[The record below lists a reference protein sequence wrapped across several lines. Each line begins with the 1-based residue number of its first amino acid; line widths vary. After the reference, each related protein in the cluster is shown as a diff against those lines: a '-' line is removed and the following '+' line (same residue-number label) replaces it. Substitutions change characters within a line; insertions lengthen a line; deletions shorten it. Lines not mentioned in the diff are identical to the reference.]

1 MAVSIVPRCSRRVLL
16 APRFGPL
23 LLLLV
28 WLCWCTVSVQSQSY
42 IPQPAPFS
50 SCPGGQ
56 TLLTLGNMDS
66 TRLLGASNAPHSS
79 GGDTQYFSLTPFTLR
94 GQSAFGVQIYQMA
107 ISLGDNSYGYGLFHP
122 VHMRLAIYLY
132 QEAENNTESFDL
144 ATLVAQTDEI
154 TLYPSGG
161 QILYANLLQPV
172 ILDSEGD
179 YGMAV
184 YADDVF
190 QAALGEPGTGMYGLG
205 QFNDLSYGY
214 NDYTAPEGVLLY
226 PGDQAHSISAT
237 GCLDSSQFRQPNHT
251 YYAFCAL
258 VESYQREPAN
268 NSNPLVTS
276 LTNVTRYSG
285 VIAVQSNVSVQTS
298 YGTGYPITYME
309 GEVQVS
315 SNAGAFVYP
324 PLGLRATPFFYRSSA
339 SSSSSSSGLFSNA
352 SDLLY
357 PNMSIPVDRS
367 GILFTTTRNQSVLYC
382 TNVSVDSTI
391 GQRGEAGTTNTYFS
405 SFDIFPA
412 DQLEQVITACNVPI
426 GFQYYADNFQCAP
439 DAAPVSF
446 GDINL
451 DDVDPVEQD
460 TIMDRLP
467 PNLISFR
474 FFTAWT
480 PNTTIYQLSYYTYTN
495 LVAIIHLRMGLFAT
509 NTTYVNSFSATPQY
523 QLLQQT
529 DEIELVNVDDTLITA
544 NLMTPVVLT
553 QNHRYAIGV
562 WSDSLLYGP
571 QASWGVNAAGAP
583 LPYSAVDID
592 GSFPKQVLAL
602 GGQTG
607 TQPMSAIGCVAKE
620 RLIAF
625 QWCATFGSYMEV
637 AGHRWLLSRRNYA
650 GTFWALA
657 TPYTNEWGTY
667 HILVAGNGT
676 MWGSF
681 EDVPSPP
688 SRNRSRGWV
697 QQEWKEA
704 AAAHTSSEWWARTLP
719 SEGELRR
726 DPPSI
731 W

>member
-50 SCPGGQ
+50 SCASGQ
-56 TLLTLGNMDS
+56 SLLTVGSTDVSDS
-66 TRLLGASNAPHSS
+66 SLFVTDSGIESS
-79 GGDTQYFSLTPFTLR
+79 SSHQAVYMTPFTLR
-94 GQSAFGVQIYQMA
+94 GQNAFGVVLSQMA
-107 ISLGDNSYGYGLFHP
+107 VHVYDSNSLQVPAHL
-122 VHMRLAIYLY
+122 RLAIYLY
-132 QEAENNTESFDL
+132 QEAQNSSQAFDL
-144 ATLVAQTDEI
+144 AALVAQTDEI
-154 TLYPSGG
+154 TLYPSGE
-161 QILYANLLQPV
+161 QTLYANLLQPV
-172 ILDSEGD
+172 VLDSEGD
-179 YGMAV
+179 YGLAI
-184 YADDVF
+184 YSDSPLDLAGGPAD
-190 QAALGEPGTGMYGLG
+190 TGVYGLG
-205 QFNDLSYGY
+205 QFADMSYGFNNY
-214 NDYTAPEGVLLY
+214 GVPQGVMIY
-226 PGDQAHSISAT
+226 GYGVRHPISAT

-439 DAAPVSF
+439 DAAPVSW
-446 GDINL
+446 GDTDLVYNMNSQ
-451 DDVDPVEQD
+451 DVTRDG
-460 TIMDRLP
+460 LP
-467 PNLISFR
+467 PNLIAFR

-480 PNTTIYQLSYYTYTN
+480 PNTTIYTLSYYTYAN
-495 LVAIIHLRMGLFAT
+495 PIAVVHMRMGLFAT
-509 NTTYVNSFSATPQY
+509 NTSFVDSFSAMPQY
-523 QLLQQT
+523 QLLEQT
-529 DEIELVNVDDTLITA
+529 EEIELVNVDEQMIITTLTR
-544 NLMTPVVLT
+544 PVNLT
-553 QNHRYAIGV
+553 QNHTYAIGV

-571 QASWGVNAAGAP
+571 QYDWWQEAGAP

-592 GSFPKQVLAL
+592 GSFPKQVQAFGAQTAL
-602 GGQTG
+602 
-607 TQPMSAIGCVAKE
+607 QPMSANGCVAKE
-620 RLIAF
+620 RLIAIH
-625 QWCATFGSYMEV
+625 WCASFAQVIDRGYGESEAV
-637 AGHRWLLSRRNYA
+637 VHRFQ
-650 GTFWALA
+650 GTFWVLS
-657 TPYTNEWGTY
+657 TPYQNEWGTY
-667 HILVAGNGT
+667 HIITAGNGT
-676 MWGSF
+676 YHQDW
-681 EDVPSPP
+681 EDLHYPPSPP
-688 SRNRSRGWV
+688 PSAADWDTLGAQAMNGNGALREDVFDKLRDGWDFN
-697 QQEWKEA
+697 W
-704 AAAHTSSEWWARTLP
+704 
-719 SEGELRR
+719 
-726 DPPSI
+726 
-731 W
+731 